1 MSIEAQNAR
10 WGWEKA
16 GATACV
22 YMELRNTGERTVSLV
37 SASSPDFTF
46 ANLVTTTDEE
56 GERVKAGVD
65 GITVREETLLRPGDR
80 RVQLD
85 APTRPLAADETVEV
99 ELSLSDGTR
108 LTITADGD
116 GEADSP

>member
-1 MSIEAQNAR
+1 MSVEARNAR

-22 YMELRNTGERTVSLV
+22 YMDLRNTGERTLSLV
-37 SASSPDFTF
+37 SVSSPDFTF

-56 GERVKAGVD
+56 DEKVKAGLD
-65 GITVREETLLRPGDR
+65 GITVREETVLRPGDR

-85 APTRPLAADETVEV
+85 APTRPLAADEAV
-99 ELSLSDGTR
+99 ELELSMSDGTR
-108 LTITADGD
+108 LTITADG
-116 GEADSP
+116 EAGPS